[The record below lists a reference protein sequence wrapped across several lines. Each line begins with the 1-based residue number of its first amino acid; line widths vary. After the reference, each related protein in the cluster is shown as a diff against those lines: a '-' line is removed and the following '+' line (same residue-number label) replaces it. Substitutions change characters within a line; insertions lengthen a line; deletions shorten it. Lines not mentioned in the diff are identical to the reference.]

1 MRLID
6 ADLEI
11 ERICAICKKYGN
23 NKLNK
28 KMFSANDIMEI
39 LKNSPTA
46 YDVEKVVEQ
55 LKEWSFEAEIVIPQS
70 DGYDDT
76 TTKEIICTQ
85 IAIEIVKEGGTE

>member
-6 ADLEI
+6 EDVLLQAMDK
-11 ERICAICKKYGN
+11 RYSAKKDIVPN
-23 NKLNK
+23 NLAEGFMQMEKLIK
-28 KMFSANDIMEI
+28 EQ
-39 LKNSPTA
+39 PTA

-76 TTKEIICTQ
+76 TTKEIISTP
-85 IAIEIVKEGGTE
+85 IATEIVKEGGAE